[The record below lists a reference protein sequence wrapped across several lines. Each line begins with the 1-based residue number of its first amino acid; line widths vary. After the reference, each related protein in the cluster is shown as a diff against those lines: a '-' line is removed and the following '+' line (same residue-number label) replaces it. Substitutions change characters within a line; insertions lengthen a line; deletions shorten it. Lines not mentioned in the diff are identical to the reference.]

1 MISTNGLIVV
11 SLLLCCS
18 LCTLQPAAAQTV
30 SAGGLVTGVH
40 NVFLQTDDEQTAT
53 HGGGGE
59 EEGARKKRSRLV
71 VVVVVDT
78 GLSQVRRYAGH

>member
-1 MISTNGLIVV
+1 M
-11 SLLLCCS
+11 
-18 LCTLQPAAAQTV
+18 

-59 EEGARKKRSRLV
+59 EEGAPKKRSRLV
-71 VVVVVDT
+71 VVVDT
-78 GLSQVRRYAGH
+78 GLPQVRRYAGH